1 MYPCLEPQLGSVAG
15 CFSSGAVVGGAS
27 ILSRGEGLR

>member
-1 MYPCLEPQLGSVAG
+1 MYPCLEPQLGSAAG